1 MGPTISTAMLAMS
14 MSGGPPRDNQ
24 YSNDC
29 NVNVWRSTRR
39 TMNARDGQ
47 WSPVE
52 ATWME
57 RVDKHENIFI

>member
-1 MGPTISTAMLAMS
+1 MKAVTEIEKKEENAKVISTAMIA
-14 MSGGPPRDNQ
+14 NI
-24 YSNDC
+24 
-29 NVNVWRSTRR
+29 NVWRSTKR

-57 RVDKHENIFI
+57 RVDKHENIFM